1 MERENNDEEEI
12 IEKYLEDRENEEN
25 EKGDEFNQEEQHK
38 KQYIKEHIM
47 DEYHGDE

>member
-38 KQYIKEHIM
+38 K
-47 DEYHGDE
+47 